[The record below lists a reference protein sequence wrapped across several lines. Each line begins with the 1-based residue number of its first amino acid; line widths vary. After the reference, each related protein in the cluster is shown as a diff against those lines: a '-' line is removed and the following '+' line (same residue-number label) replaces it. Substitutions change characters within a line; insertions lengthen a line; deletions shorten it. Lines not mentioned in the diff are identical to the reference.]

1 MFLHQNMRLEWPRIS
16 RSRIFGHGMVDL
28 ILDEFLKYS
37 LLEILSKF
45 PRKYKLQRSLKI
57 LMNYVSKK
65 AAMWTSLM
73 TFWHNVVKNLFM
85 KYLKCHVNAQ
95 SVKVLIDFIASMFL
109 IWHTFIGPLI
119 PANHLPSVC
128 TKDYLANLEELD
140 PSTICIVSVAVHLGV
155 PSPIFNNSR
164 APPTPALV
172 DFTDNFT
179 P

>member
-1 MFLHQNMRLEWPRIS
+1 
-16 RSRIFGHGMVDL
+16 MVDL

-37 LLEILSKF
+37 LPEILSKF

-95 SVKVLIDFIASMFL
+95 SVKVLIDFIASVFL
-109 IWHTFIGPLI
+109 IWHTFYWD
-119 PANHLPSVC
+119 ANPG
-128 TKDYLANLEELD
+128 K
-140 PSTICIVSVAVHLGV
+140 TI
-155 PSPIFNNSR
+155 F
-164 APPTPALV
+164 LV
-172 DFTDNFT
+172 FVQKTI
-179 P
+179 